1 MAQTA
6 AVKQSKANARA
17 QKQLGHNT
25 WRKAFMQ
32 HYWLYIMM
40 LPALP
45 NSIGETSFVAAVH
58 VRLDI
63 MGLPV
68 LVVQG
73 ALPSF
78 ELVKVF
84 TCSSAL
90 YWT

>member
-1 MAQTA
+1 
-6 AVKQSKANARA
+6 
-17 QKQLGHNT
+17 
-25 WRKAFMQ
+25 
-32 HYWLYIMM
+32 MM